1 MKVKQISVF
10 LENKAG
16 RLADVTKILGENQI
30 NIRALSIADTADF
43 GILRLIV
50 SDPPKALAVLKR
62 EGLTVSETEVIAVE
76 IPDKPGG
83 LAGVLKDLEEKK
95 VNIEYMY
102 AFVGK
107 SLENAVVIFRVE
119 EIDCAIKLL
128 NDSQV
133 RLLPESKVYRI

>member
-50 SDPPKALAVLKR
+50 SDPQKALAVLKR

-83 LAGVLKDLEEKK
+83 LAGVLEDLEEKK

>member
-50 SDPPKALAVLKR
+50 SDPQKALAVLKR